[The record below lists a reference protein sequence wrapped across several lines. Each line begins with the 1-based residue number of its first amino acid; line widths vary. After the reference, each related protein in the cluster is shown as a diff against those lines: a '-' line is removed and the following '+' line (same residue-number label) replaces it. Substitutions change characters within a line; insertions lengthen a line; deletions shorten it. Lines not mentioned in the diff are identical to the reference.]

1 MTSQAARTLLI
12 FAASLASALV
22 LCCSG
27 APAASSQVAPPS
39 VASVSVPA
47 FSHVVIVVM
56 ENEEVQQVLGSGAAP
71 YLDSL
76 AARYAVADQ
85 FYGIAHPSLPNYLAL
100 IGGST
105 FGISSD
111 CTDCFVNSTSLVDQ
125 IESTGR
131 TWRAYE
137 EGMPAPCLV
146 GDAYPY
152 AQRHNPFIYFTPIR
166 TDKVRCTSH
175 IVPFDQFAGD
185 LTQGWLPDF
194 AFITPDVCHDMHDC
208 SIADGDRWLSNV
220 VPTILNSSEFQSGG
234 VLFITWDEGETNA
247 GCCNGLARGGHIPTL
262 VISSLARSGF
272 HSDMPENHYNLLRT
286 IEDAWGLPSLGHA
299 ANVGA
304 MDEYFVAPA

>member
-1 MTSQAARTLLI
+1 
-12 FAASLASALV
+12 
-22 LCCSG
+22 
-27 APAASSQVAPPS
+27 
-39 VASVSVPA
+39 VPA
-47 FSHVVIVVM
+47 FSHVVVVVM
-56 ENEEVQQVLGSGAAP
+56 ENQEAQQVLGSGAAP

-85 FYGIAHPSLPNYLAL
+85 FYGITHPSLPNYLAL

-105 FGISSD
+105 FGITSD
-111 CTDCFVNSTSLVDQ
+111 CTDCFVNSASLADQ
-125 IESTGR
+125 IESSGR

-137 EGMPAPCLV
+137 EGMPSPCLV

-166 TDKVRCTSH
+166 TNKVRCASD

-185 LTQGWLPDF
+185 LAQGQLPDF

-220 VPTILNSSEFQSGG
+220 IPTILNTPEFQSSG

-262 VISSLARSGF
+262 IISSLARPGF

-286 IEDAWGLPSLGHA
+286 IEDAWGLPPLGWA
-299 ANVGA
+299 ANARA